1 MAIIVERKS
10 DGVLT
15 SLGGFSADPSS
26 AKEGDAWYNTTDDQ
40 IKAILG
46 SVIRVLGDPAGALQQ
61 GKETLTISSGAI
73 TPTGNASIIVVDA
86 ETGTTDDLVNIATT
100 NIPDYKVI
108 WITHENL
115 TDTITLKH
123 ENISPAGNLSLDGQ
137 TDKSIGT
144 DFDLIPL
151 MRRGDLFYQCGPKMD
166 LAFFAGA

>member
-1 MAIIVERKS
+1 MAIIVEKKS

-40 IKAILG
+40 IKALLG
-46 SVIRVLGDPAGALQQ
+46 SVTRVMGDRAGALSQ
-61 GKETLTISSGAI
+61 GKETLTISTGAI
-73 TPTGNASIIVVDA
+73 TPTGNASVIVVEA
-86 ETGTTDDLVNIATT
+86 ESGTTDDLVNIATT
-100 NIPDYKVI
+100 NVPEFKIL
-108 WITHENL
+108 WITVENG

-123 ENISPAGNLSLDGQ
+123 ENISPTGNLSLDAQ

-151 MRRGDLFYQCGPKMD
+151 MRRGDLFYQCGPKID
-166 LAFFAGA
+166 LAFFAPA